1 MAATRKRRV
10 RARSRGRVRWDRLG
24 RLALLGVLVVILGL
38 YISPA
43 KHWVEQSSTSKAQ
56 KQELQTLNQEN
67 AALKRRLRGLR
78 DPATLENEAR
88 RLGMVKEGERSYVIQ
103 NPPRN

>member
-10 RARSRGRVRWDRLG
+10 RAGPRGRVRWDRLG
-24 RLALLGVLVVILGL
+24 RLALLSVLIVILAL

-43 KHWVEQSSTSKAQ
+43 KHWLEQSSTAEAQ
-56 KQELQTLNQEN
+56 KQELQQLNTEN
-67 AALKRRLRGLR
+67 ATLKRRLRGLR
-78 DPATLENEAR
+78 SPATLEHEAR
-88 RLGMVKEGERSYVIQ
+88 RLGMVKQGERSYVIE

>member
-1 MAATRKRRV
+1 VAGPRKRRV
-10 RARSRGRVRWDRLG
+10 RATQRGRVRWDRLG
-24 RLALLGVLVVILGL
+24 RLALLSVLIVILGL

-43 KHWVEQSSTSKAQ
+43 KHWLEQSRTSNAQ
-56 KQELQTLNQEN
+56 KHELQTLNDEN
-67 AALKRRLRGLR
+67 ASLKRRLRDLR
-78 DPATLENEAR
+78 DPHTLENQAR